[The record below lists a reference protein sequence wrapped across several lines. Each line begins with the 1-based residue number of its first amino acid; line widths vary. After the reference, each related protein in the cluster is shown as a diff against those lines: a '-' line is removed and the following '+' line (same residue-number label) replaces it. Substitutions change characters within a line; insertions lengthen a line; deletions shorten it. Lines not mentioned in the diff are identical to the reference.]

1 MDAVISATIQTSVEK
16 LLASATSELSLLW
29 NFKKD
34 LRKLGR
40 SLKMMDLVLQ
50 DAEKR
55 EVTDENVKLWLKNLR
70 DVTYDADHV
79 LDEINYENM
88 RHMVEIQ
95 RQTMMRGCLNIFS
108 FTPTLAFRWRM
119 ARRIKD
125 INVDLKMIADE
136 ANTYGFQ
143 KVENYALTV
152 PRVKETDSITVD
164 SNVVGRQDDEAEIL
178 KLIINTDD
186 LVISVLP
193 IVGMGGLGKT
203 TLARSV
209 FKHQHT
215 ESHFAIRIWVCVSEN
230 FDVMMLFKRILE
242 SLGESFQGASRQAI
256 VDRLREKLKDKR
268 YLLVL
273 DDLWNEN
280 IEVWEDFKNTM
291 AGVNTNRGN
300 VIMVTTRQKRV
311 ASIVNTYR
319 DPYDLKLLKDDE
331 CWSIIKARTFRD
343 EVVSE
348 QFEDVGKKIACK
360 CEGLPLAANMVG
372 GTLQGNGVDDWVS
385 VLEIGLSNLKANE
398 NYAIQVL
405 KVSFDRLSSPLLKKC
420 FAYCSMFAK
429 DSEIEREDLIQLWM
443 AEGFLPDNRE
453 NNMETIGNTCFNILL
468 QNSFFQEAVKD
479 KYGNIKYCK
488 MHDLVQDLACSVS
501 NLESFNAVEHPAND
515 IPKVRYLAMEMH
527 EKETEMFTKE
537 KASYLRTLFSV
548 SRTPDE
554 ILPWFKHLHVLKLLN
569 VYIIEL
575 PTSICKLIHLRY
587 LQATTLQTLSDSVCK
602 LYNLQTLRL
611 SDLMKGLPEKLCD
624 LSNLRHLYF
633 YSRDDGFQMPPKIGK
648 LSHLKTLPFFRVGD
662 KEGCRIEELGFLK
675 NLTGKLNIFTLEL
688 VNGIEEAKKADLVG
702 KLKIYKLCLTWT
714 RDDDMNVSEG
724 NIKDKSVLEGLQPH
738 PNLKSI
744 TIDGFRG
751 TNFPS
756 WTMRMEVFLDGSGW
770 LKFDK
775 LIDVSFYNCK
785 NCEEIPMF
793 GHLPLLKYLTLENL
807 TNVRSIGPS
816 FYGVSY
822 NISTSIYGGQET
834 RVMFPALERLSIT
847 NMPNL
852 TEWAEAEVMTVAET
866 RACREQVFPC
876 LEELVIENCPKLNTS
891 PSHFPCLKSLIIDT
905 IDNDFPL
912 TKILGS
918 SNLTSLEILSIRNIS
933 TLTCLSHM
941 KGCRKYL
948 RELNIEDCDKLSELT
963 DDLHSFRSLKSLT
976 ITGCRSLKSI
986 SNKSG
991 QEGPLSLVE
1000 LKIHDCLELS
1010 SLPSEMIESFKCMKY
1025 LRVTKCLKLVSC
1037 AIDLVELPCI
1047 STLQIYGCPEL
1058 RSLPKGIG
1066 HLSSLRELWIGGFSD
1081 SLDNNSFQATLDG
1094 IQQLKHI
1101 QKLCLYGLPRWDS
1114 LPYLLQHL
1122 TSLRYLILKRFGIEA
1137 LPEWFGGLSSLEEL
1151 HLYELEKFRHMPSKE
1166 AMQRLTN
1173 LKILYISDCP
1183 WLEKCREEKG
1193 LDSEWSKISHIQ
1205 IKFEVCLSYWIWSI

>member
-1 MDAVISATIQTSVEK
+1 MDAVISATVQATVEK

-55 EVTDENVKLWLKNLR
+55 EVTDEAVKLWLKNLR

-95 RQTMMRGCLNIFS
+95 RQNKIRGCLNNFS
-108 FTPTLAFRWRM
+108 FTPPLAFRWRM

-125 INVDLKMIADE
+125 INDDLKMIADE

-152 PRVKETDSITVD
+152 PRVRETDSITVD
-164 SNVVGRQDDEAEIL
+164 SNVVGRQDDEAGIL

-209 FKHQHT
+209 FNHQHT

-230 FDVMMLFKRILE
+230 FDVMTLFKRILE
-242 SLGESFQGASRQAI
+242 SLGGNFQGASRQVI
-256 VDRLREKLKDKR
+256 VDKLREKLKDKR
-268 YLLVL
+268 YLLIL

-280 IEVWEDFKNTM
+280 REAWEDFKNTM

-343 EVVSE
+343 EEVPE
-348 QFEDVGKKIACK
+348 QFEKVGKKLACK
-360 CEGLPLAANMVG
+360 CGGLPLAANMVG

-385 VLEIGLSNLKANE
+385 VLEIGLSNLEANE

-420 FAYCSMFAK
+420 FAYCSMFVK
-429 DSEIEREDLIQLWM
+429 DSIIRRDELIQLWM

-468 QNSFFQEAVKD
+468 QNSFFQEAEKD
-479 KYGNIKYCK
+479 EFGNIEYCK

-501 NLESFNAVEHPAND
+501 NSESFNAVEHSAND

-527 EKETEMFTKE
+527 EKERQMFTKE

-548 SRTPDE
+548 RISQDK
-554 ILPWFKHLHVLKLLN
+554 ILPWFKHLHVLKLLD
-569 VYIIEL
+569 VYIEEL

-587 LQATTLQTLSDSVCK
+587 LAATRLPTLPDSVCK

-611 SDLMKGLPEKLCD
+611 PDLIQRLPEKLCD
-624 LSNLRHLYF
+624 LSNLRHLYLPPRNDRF
-633 YSRDDGFQMPPKIGK
+633 PMPPKLGK
-648 LSHLKTLPFFRVGD
+648 LSHLQTLQFFRVGD

-675 NLTGKLNIFTLEL
+675 NLTGKLNIFNLEL
-688 VNGIEEAKKADLVG
+688 VNGVEEAKKADLVG
-702 KLKIYKLCLTWT
+702 KLKIYKLCLKWT
-714 RDDDMNVSEG
+714 EYDDMDVSEG
-724 NIKDKSVLEGLQPH
+724 NINDKSVLEGLQPH

-793 GHLPLLKYLTLENL
+793 GHLPLLKYLTLAHL

-816 FYGVSY
+816 F
-822 NISTSIYGGQET
+822 YGGQET
-834 RVMFPALERLSIT
+834 RVMFPALERLILED
-847 NMPNL
+847 MPNL
-852 TEWAEAEVMTVAET
+852 TEWVEAELMTVAET

-876 LEELVIENCPKLNTS
+876 LEDLVIRNCPKLNTS
-891 PSHFPCLKSLIIDT
+891 PSHFPCLKNLVIDT
-905 IDNDFPL
+905 IDSDSLL

-918 SNLTSLEILSIRNIS
+918 SNLTSLEKLMISNIS

-948 RELNIEDCDKLSELT
+948 RELNIQNCDKLSELT
-963 DDLHSFRSLKSLT
+963 DDIHSFQSLKSLT

-986 SNKSG
+986 SNQSG
-991 QEGPLSLVE
+991 REGPLSLVKLE
-1000 LKIHDCLELS
+1000 IANCLELRC
-1010 SLPSEMIESFKCMKY
+1010 LPSEMIESFRCLEY
-1025 LRVTKCLKLVSC
+1025 LRVARCLELISC
-1037 AIDLVELPCI
+1037 AIDLEKLPCI
-1047 STLQIYGCPEL
+1047 SELHIYNCPEL
-1058 RSLPKGIG
+1058 RSLPKRIG

-1081 SLDNNSFQATLDG
+1081 SLDYSSFQATLDG
-1094 IQQLKHI
+1094 IQQLQHI
-1101 QKLCLYGLPRWDS
+1101 QKLCLYGLPHWDS

-1137 LPEWFGGLSSLEEL
+1137 LPEWFGGLSSLEEI
-1151 HLYELEKFRHMPSKE
+1151 HLYELEKLRNMPSKE
-1166 AMQRLTN
+1166 AMQRLTK
-1173 LKILYISDCP
+1173 LKSLYISQCP
-1183 WLEKCREEKG
+1183 LFDKFMEERG
-1193 LDSEWSKISHIQ
+1193 PDSERSKISHILIMFRDQ
-1205 IKFEVCLSYWIWSI
+1205 FDPNWLI